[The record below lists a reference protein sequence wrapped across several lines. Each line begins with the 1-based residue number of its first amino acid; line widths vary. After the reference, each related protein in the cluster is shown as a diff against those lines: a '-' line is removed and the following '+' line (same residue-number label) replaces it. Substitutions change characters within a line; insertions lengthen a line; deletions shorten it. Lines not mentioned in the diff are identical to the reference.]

1 MSITITEAGKSQV
14 KRLVPLLLLAEPSE
28 SALRWG
34 LRNLSDTVYRMDDG
48 EELVGAATVR
58 WKGAPCEIVELAIA
72 PERHGQGLGRRLVA
86 WLLAEARRRGKRAL
100 VVGTPSTSAGNIIF
114 YQKCGFR
121 VHQVRRDY
129 FWYYKDKV
137 YEHGLPIRDMLL
149 FRADLSNE
157 DE

>member
-1 MSITITEAGKSQV
+1 MSIKISEAAKGEV
-14 KRLVPLLLLAEPSE
+14 KQLVPLLLLAEPSE

-34 LRNLSDTVYRMDDG
+34 LRHLSDTVYRMEDG
-48 EELVGAATVR
+48 GELVGAATVR
-58 WKGAPCEIVELAIA
+58 WKGATSEIEELAIA
-72 PERHGQGLGRRLVA
+72 PERHGQGLGRQLVA

-137 YEHGLPIRDMLL
+137 HEHGLPVRDMIV

-157 DE
+157 E